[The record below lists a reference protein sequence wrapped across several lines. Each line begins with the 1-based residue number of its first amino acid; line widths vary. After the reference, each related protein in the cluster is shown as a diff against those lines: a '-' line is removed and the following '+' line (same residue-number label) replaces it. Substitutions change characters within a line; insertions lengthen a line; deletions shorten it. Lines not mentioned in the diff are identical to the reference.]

1 VRRFALRA
9 LFVAIL
15 CGFLG
20 FSLEARADPLPIE
33 LSWEAPAECPTHDDV
48 MAELARITRV
58 KPGRVVTSIRAQ
70 ATIEKGSDGRYELR
84 LHTQREDQTGE
95 TDLDASSCAALERGV
110 TLVLALALGD
120 GVDVVDEKSA
130 APDTAP
136 SAPLEAP
143 KPAPPPAPPKA
154 PPAPPAPPREPH
166 AALRWAPWLAAAG
179 SYGLIAKPALGGQI
193 GLELGQTHWQT
204 NARATVWPTGSAA
217 EVQGIDSS
225 FFALVGGLAGC
236 GRVPLDAWTL
246 SACANL
252 EVGAI
257 RGSARGALQNNARTA
272 PWYAA
277 GPSLVLNAPLYGRT
291 KLRVE
296 AGLSVGFDPP
306 HFAIRGLRDVYVV
319 SRFVPAASLGV
330 SF

>member
-1 VRRFALRA
+1 VRSFAPRA
-9 LFVAIL
+9 LLVPVL

-20 FSLEARADPLPIE
+20 FSLEAQADPLPID
-33 LSWEAPAECPTHDDV
+33 LSWDAPAECPTHDDV
-48 MAELARITRV
+48 MAELERITRV

-70 ATIEKGSDGRYELR
+70 ATIEKVSDGRYKLR

-95 TDLDASSCAALERGV
+95 TDLDATSCAALERGV

-136 SAPLEAP
+136 PAAPE
-143 KPAPPPAPPKA
+143 PAKPPPAPPKP
-154 PPAPPAPPREPH
+154 PPAPPAAPRERR

-179 SYGLIAKPALGGQI
+179 SYGLIGKPALGGQI
-193 GLELGQTHWQT
+193 GLELGQEHWQT
-204 NARATVWPTGSAA
+204 NARVTLWPVGSADP
-217 EVQGIDSS
+217 VQGIDSS
-225 FFALVGGLAGC
+225 FFALVGGFAGC
-236 GRVPLDAWTL
+236 GRVPLAAWAL

-257 RGSARGALQNNARTA
+257 RGSARGAVQNNAATA

-291 KLRVE
+291 KLRLE